1 MNNVIDDNNRMK
13 YDGEYFSILSSDDK
27 YKEEWMKNQQQP
39 FSMLCMPGH
48 TCFKKTCSYCHSV
61 PPCDWSSWSIRIR
74 ILEYYLYYLLVVCSA
89 GVYEKGY
96 WRVYTHTKCGSTSPY
111 FELHIIPTITIV
123 EMIFSLSRL
132 FYLSV
137 EENGILQQQME
148 YNIISSHNIL
158 LYFISSLL
166 LYYVLRM
173 VFMISMMMC
182 AFFYHLLFSSFRFL
196 FSAHHL
202 IILPYCY

>member
-1 MNNVIDDNNRMK
+1 MK
-13 YDGEYFSILSSDDK
+13 LIK
-27 YKEEWMKNQQQP
+27 YKKESTITTANRFQCW
-39 FSMLCMPGH
+39 SLVSVCV
-48 TCFKKTCSYCHSV
+48 TILVLKKHVPMSSLHSV

-148 YNIISSHNIL
+148 YNISSHNIYYYILFL
-158 LYFISSLL
+158 LIIILRITYGIYDFNDDVCFFLSSPLLLLSLSLLSSSSHHSSVLLLVLPPFIISS
-166 LYYVLRM
+166 Y
-173 VFMISMMMC
+173 
-182 AFFYHLLFSSFRFL
+182 FY
-196 FSAHHL
+196 
-202 IILPYCY
+202 

>member
-1 MNNVIDDNNRMK
+1 MK
-13 YDGEYFSILSSDDK
+13 LIK
-27 YKEEWMKNQQQP
+27 YKKESTITTANRFQCW
-39 FSMLCMPGH
+39 SLVSICV
-48 TCFKKTCSYCHSV
+48 TILVLKKHVPMSSLHSV

-148 YNIISSHNIL
+148 YNISSHNIL
-158 LYFISSLL
+158 LYFISSYYYIT
-166 LYYVLRM
+166 YYVWYLWFQWWC
-173 VFMISMMMC
+173 V
-182 AFFYHLLFSSFRFL
+182 LFSIISSSPPFA
-196 FSAHHL
+196 FSSQL
-202 IILPYCY
+202 IISSFFRIVISATTIYYFILFYTHSI

>member
-1 MNNVIDDNNRMK
+1 M
-13 YDGEYFSILSSDDK
+13 
-27 YKEEWMKNQQQP
+27 
-39 FSMLCMPGH
+39 
-48 TCFKKTCSYCHSV
+48 
-61 PPCDWSSWSIRIR
+61 
-74 ILEYYLYYLLVVCSA
+74 VCSA

-148 YNIISSHNIL
+148 YNISSHNIL
-158 LYFISSLL
+158 LYFISSYFIILRITYGIYDFNDDVCFFLSSPLL
-166 LYYVLRM
+166 LLSLSLLSSSSHHSSVLLL
-173 VFMISMMMC
+173 VLPPFIISSY
-182 AFFYHLLFSSFRFL
+182 FY
-196 FSAHHL
+196 
-202 IILPYCY
+202 